1 MLSTKAVATATVTEA
16 VTLKPRQRR
25 ELTTEL
31 HAYAEA
37 KVELLVLEEAITLHK
52 AAVTKLLEELGV
64 ERLELEGFS
73 AAIVRPQRDV
83 LDKKKF
89 VELGGSLEMLA
100 NATSKV
106 ASTSYLLI
114 TPPRGTSTG

>member
-1 MLSTKAVATATVTEA
+1 MLSTKVVATATVTETVA
-16 VTLKPRQRR
+16 LKPRQRR

-31 HAYAEA
+31 HAYADA
-37 KVELLVLEEAITLHK
+37 KAELLALEEAITLHK
-52 AAVTKLLEELGV
+52 TAVTKLLEELGV
-64 ERLELEGFS
+64 ERLEVEGFS

-89 VELGGSLEMLA
+89 VELGGSLELLA

-106 ASTSYLLI
+106 PSTSYLLI
-114 TPPRGTSTG
+114 TPPKKGSSC